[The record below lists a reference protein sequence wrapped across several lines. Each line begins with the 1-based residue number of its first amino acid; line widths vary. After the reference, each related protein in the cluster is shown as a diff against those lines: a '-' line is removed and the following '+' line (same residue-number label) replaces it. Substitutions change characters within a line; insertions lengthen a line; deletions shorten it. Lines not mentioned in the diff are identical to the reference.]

1 MTTYNYKAKDR
12 AGNTVTGAVEA
23 ASPSEAAGKLREMGH
38 LPMDIRAAGAGREDR
53 IPRREAGSPFA
64 RYFVF
69 PLWTGVNIRTLALF
83 YRQMATMLAA
93 GMTVS
98 EALRSA
104 GSRTKGRLGILIAEI
119 RDATLAGGRMS
130 EVMAMHPRVFA
141 QLQVHLIRAGE
152 EGGMLDRMIERIAT
166 YLEYELSIRR
176 MISKTL
182 FYPMLILLAI
192 IFIPHTPTL
201 IVGGGFS
208 PFIKEVWAS
217 SGSFV
222 EALIISVIVLKLLLQ
237 FDSARIIWDSVKTI
251 PPVIGT
257 AARKVAMSRFS
268 KALAV
273 LHSAGLPLAQ
283 CVAISADASA
293 NLAIARGIK
302 RAIPAIQSGEGL
314 TESLAKT
321 GCVSPMVLD
330 MLATGERTG
339 SMTTVLDKVAEYMDG
354 EVDAT
359 LHKMGIALFV
369 LCILVAGA
377 IVLMMAASSYLGM
390 AQEEMSQ

>member
-1 MTTYNYKAKDR
+1 
-12 AGNTVTGAVEA
+12 VC
-23 ASPSEAAGKLREMGH
+23 
-38 LPMDIRAAGAGREDR
+38 
-53 IPRREAGSPFA
+53 
-64 RYFVF
+64 
-69 PLWTGVNIRTLALF
+69 
-83 YRQMATMLAA
+83 
-93 GMTVS
+93 
-98 EALRSA
+98 
-104 GSRTKGRLGILIAEI
+104 
-119 RDATLAGGRMS
+119 
-130 EVMAMHPRVFA
+130 
-141 QLQVHLIRAGE
+141 
-152 EGGMLDRMIERIAT
+152 
-166 YLEYELSIRR
+166 
-176 MISKTL
+176 
-182 FYPMLILLAI
+182 
-192 IFIPHTPTL
+192 
-201 IVGGGFS
+201 
-208 PFIKEVWAS
+208 S
-217 SGSFV
+217 SD
-222 EALIISVIVLKLLLQ
+222 LIISVIVLKLLLQ